1 MSPLRLQG
9 LALALLLAAGP
20 AARSRAQQVVVPG
33 TAGAASPAP
42 AATTA
47 TATTTTNAA
56 ATAANNRNIRFQ
68 FDGIPY
74 ADVIERFAQMSGKPV
89 VGEVNVPGTITFNDP
104 NAYTFGEAFDT
115 LNTILSMKGQ
125 MLVEEGNFLRV
136 VPFRELPQT
145 PLRILRGGDK
155 TDGVRPGEV
164 VTVVLDLKNLDA
176 AEISPA
182 VTNLLSTAGSVA
194 PLSRGRGLILTDRL
208 VNIQRVRSLIASV
221 DNETAAERQM
231 KTYTLLHASGA
242 VVADLINRTFGL
254 STAPKRT
261 QFNPQT
267 KQLDVLPAD
276 PGDYVT
282 AVYDDA
288 SRTLV
293 LFGPRERLALA
304 DELIS
309 RFEDGNAGAGDVRIY
324 TPQALKAEDLA
335 AMIRQAIPG
344 VAAPNE
350 TGSAAATKARVIAEK
365 DSNRLIVAAPLA
377 GQADQIEALVNR
389 LDKPVHGSGNTT
401 FQNAQKAQQVQVTRV
416 FRTRTAEAANVAK
429 ILTEALSRT
438 LPGGQKVP
446 TASVAVEPGSQSV
459 VVTGSP
465 GDVQTAS
472 DILSQLETGSTNPKP
487 QQTRYIELGSVAE
500 AKRVVP
506 LIEQIYRSQVADGS
520 AGGTAHAKILAE
532 PDTSRIIVTASEEH
546 LARIEEIVKNLRAE
560 RAKPQERQLHIIA
573 LKNARLEAAFPGLN
587 SLITERM
594 ADRRFQ
600 DQPKPSVVADNANNR
615 ILLTATDEQ
624 RKEIESIVAVVDV
637 APEKARREMAVVPVH
652 AKTPAE
658 LITLAGQLMAQLG
671 EQPGNPQLEPKLIP
685 DASGKQIIVLAS
697 ESDIQRVR
705 TLIQQ
710 LDTATT
716 SAVNRQFRAVEL
728 HSRNAA
734 ELTPLVQQL
743 YQEQVRGAAEP
754 PGGPATLLAD
764 PKNNRVMVSGAER
777 EIARVETIIRQ
788 LDPAG
793 QKGSREETRVIRL
806 KAAVAADIS
815 GLVEKSL
822 GSQPGAVKVLVDTRS
837 NSLVITGESAAV
849 EAAAKIIRE
858 LDLPSDVQPREMK
871 VMELKQADANALST
885 LASSIATD
893 LLKSQ
898 RGNEYVPQT
907 RILPDAAANRVV
919 LSGPR
924 EELAVYTQVVE
935 RLDQAPE
942 AAGGARVFRLANAD
956 AAQVVGVVSNAMVKF
971 DARNQPIRRA
981 TVSLDRESNSI
992 VVSGSRQDLK
1002 DAEAIILRLD
1012 NEGLDGTPSGAGNSS
1027 AAAGSTKNRQLKMV
1041 DVNGDPDTL
1050 AALATRV
1057 FNAQNAGRSVTNLVS
1072 ITPEPN
1078 GRRLI
1083 VLAPE
1088 AFLPQVQTVVSALDS
1103 KPEQAQRE
1111 LHTIEPRGSR
1121 ANDLLPV
1128 VNRIYGEQNQGKT
1141 TKPATLYTDPTGEKF
1156 MVYGTR
1162 DQAAAVRQ
1170 IVETLATQVPEA
1182 RTNRVFDLGK
1192 PAEAQRLV
1200 PVIQQLYRDQSVG
1213 NAADGPADAQILSDA
1228 KSGRIVVSGRPTH
1241 LERISGIIATL
1252 QSTGTGS
1259 NARETRT
1266 FAIGSAA
1273 DVQRLQPL
1281 IQQLYT
1287 DQWKERADSDPADAQ
1302 ILPDARAGRII
1313 VTGRPDHLQR
1323 IEAILQQLGA
1333 GPAKP
1338 QADGREVRIL
1348 DLATA
1353 SAVELAG
1360 TVRSLYL
1367 DQARIRFGAT
1377 PPDTSITPDTGGN
1390 RLIVVGETNEV
1401 AQVEELVRKLDKVS
1415 AQSATARVF
1424 KIRSAEPEK
1433 VAEVLS
1439 SALVRYD
1446 AYGRPQKRTTVSVDA
1461 KSRTL
1466 IVTGDPKELQSV
1478 STIIE
1483 QLDTSLGAR
1492 PDRSMKVVSLRQG
1505 RAAEI
1510 SSRVRQLYNDQA
1522 RNQPELAL
1530 SDLLILDDT
1539 ASNQLILAGSTNQI
1553 ALVEGILEQ
1562 LQKTTAA
1569 RGERETRI
1577 VKVGQPEEVS
1587 RVVPLVQQLYTER
1600 WKAKDPA
1607 DPADAQIIADAPNG
1621 RLLVTGL
1628 PAHIDEIES
1637 ILALVRNPAANT
1649 AGRDTQVFNLGT
1661 AQAPELAATLR
1672 SLYQEQLKAQ
1682 PVPPAEQAVIR
1693 VDATGNRLIVTASTN
1708 DLVRFGDL
1716 VKTLDAAND
1725 RSAGSRVFRLTN
1737 AEPAQIASALSNSLA
1752 RLDPYGRLVPRLTIG
1767 VDVPTRTV
1775 VVSGEPKDL
1784 QSAEQIVQQL
1794 DASAPRE
1801 PRELHLLPIRT
1812 GTAAEALSRLRP
1824 LVADR
1829 LKGTSAGPE
1838 PVFIA
1843 DDANSRLLVTASDS
1857 QWKAVEEI
1865 ATKLLEVD
1873 GASGRQV
1880 RPLALTH
1887 VTASTLTP
1895 MVAQLFAR
1903 EMAATDPAQRLV
1915 LTPTPDDRGLLV
1927 DASPAVFER
1936 LATVVRSV
1944 DVTET
1949 GGGSVLQTVMLKK
1962 TVADTVA
1969 ESVNRALATK
1979 GTDVKLRRVS
1989 IIPVTGAN
1997 ALLLNGPGDSVQEI
2011 LKLVKELDA
2020 ESSTGEVEVRVY
2032 KLSSADAKEIQ
2043 PVLAQLLANVSTR
2056 IERRGFGAGRLQP
2069 TIAIDPR
2076 SNSLLITASPVH
2088 FKVVEQL
2095 LPTLDKA
2102 PDRSDRDVQ
2111 FVWLKNARAADIAQK
2126 IESVYE
2132 ERPRN
2137 ERPVVET
2144 DRDANALTIIARRAD
2159 MAQVQDLVQ
2168 RLDASAQDNSIQVR
2182 LVPIDDVP
2190 VDQMVGMLT
2199 NIYPQMHGGRMTL
2212 VDKLPPGT
2220 AGRTNAPGTA
2230 PEVVVSLDRAANAL
2244 LLAGP
2249 SAELDRIGRM
2259 VFDLSWNA
2267 MSGES
2272 ELRIVPLKQ
2281 ADPVVLARTL
2291 NNLFR
2296 PEAPAGQP
2304 GQPQPQNPQQAAM
2317 AAAASRV
2324 PRMSVV
2330 PEPRT
2335 RSLVVRATVKDFAV
2349 VEGLVKQ
2356 LDVTGPTSALTHRLV
2371 ALTNTPPAKVAPLVQ
2386 QLVQQLNVQHPG
2398 DPLSVIPYER
2408 SRSLLVIA
2416 REPMIAQV
2424 EGMIR
2429 SLDAPSADAEAEV
2442 RVFALKNSAASQLAT
2457 VLQGL
2462 LRPGNAG
2469 ETTPEAREL
2478 QEQVRRLQIRGEK
2491 GSVALDLEK
2500 PIKIT
2505 ADPAGG
2511 NRLLVAS
2518 TPRNLDAIATVVDLL
2533 DRAGSAESADVNF
2546 VVLLHADANTAAQTL
2561 NTIFSQGIRL
2571 GLRAGGV
2578 GQPEAGTAKGLVS
2591 PLAVTADTRMN
2602 ALVLSGRR
2610 DSIELAQRLL
2620 RDMDKPWDSAVTEVK
2635 LFRLKHATPSRI
2647 LPMLQA
2653 VFAEGPAV
2661 PGAEGL
2667 TAFVTRLQT
2676 RKDGGKAVSTE
2687 QAKVRQALTLQ
2698 ADDSTGTLIAA
2709 ARSDTLPLIE
2719 EVVNQL
2725 DIPDASGLS
2734 TVRIYP
2740 LRHADA
2746 AAIQKIVA
2754 DLHNGPRSAN
2764 TRPAD
2769 RPTIT
2774 LDDRSNSLI
2783 VSGNDKAFAIVE
2795 SLLAQLD
2802 KEMPVEMR
2810 DVRILPLAHADA
2822 AQLAGTLQRLM
2833 DQRVARQ
2840 GSLGRGQ
2847 ADTLRVMIVPEARS
2861 NSLLVGGGKDG
2872 YELVESLAKQ
2882 LDQASPALTGGVRIV
2897 PLEYADARVISAS
2910 LNQLFTQRYQAATS
2924 PEVQRQRP
2932 VILPDA
2938 RVNALLVSAGKADND
2953 VVDDLLKKLDRK
2965 LDNPALA
2972 LTVIP
2977 LKHNDAAKVAATLEG
2992 VFAARQQARVLP
3004 GQPASP
3010 TDRVEIQTDSLNNSL
3025 IVSSNKENL
3034 DLIQDLLARI
3044 DVEPTVAEGVL
3055 ETFVL
3060 KHADA
3065 QRVATMLK
3073 SLVSQG
3079 MYRPGRS
3086 AVQVPGQANRD
3097 ALAIAVDTRSNTLM
3111 VSASPDNLG
3120 LIKEILAK
3128 VDTVDFTAATDLK
3141 IYKLEHARAGN
3152 LAGVLNQ
3159 YFQARRTADAASLN
3173 APERSMPVAV
3183 IPDTRLN
3190 AVLATGTKEAIDLL
3204 DRIVP
3209 QLDAEDRLAQLN
3221 FRVFPLKEATAT
3233 RMQDTLQRLF
3243 ANRPPRAR
3251 GEPVDPITVVADA
3264 WVNAVIVGAVVED
3277 MAMVESLIGR
3287 LDSQQA
3293 EMGLTVEVIALAKA
3307 DARRVAQTVQGL
3319 FREGTQGGPIPIV
3332 VSADERVNAL
3342 VVSAGATDLKRI
3354 RDVVA
3359 KLDTDQTARVSEIR
3373 VLPLKHARAETMAQ
3387 VLNASLNTK
3396 PIALSELSPNAQ
3408 SVLQFVTRTEEGK
3421 ELVTAALKEAILI
3434 TPDARMNALVVSGPV
3449 DYMGLLEQIVGRL
3462 DNSSPREAR
3471 IKVFTLRNAD
3481 AQQTAQLL
3489 LSMFRMQATGAAGAN
3504 QRTVQY
3510 TLMRSGQDG
3519 SEAAGA
3525 SAIIG
3530 SEEQSALTV
3539 SVDPRTNTLLVGGTE
3554 HYVGLVQQI
3563 IETLDSSE
3571 ALERRTEVY
3580 RLKNAQAPDVGTA
3593 IRTFLDQE
3601 RQRVTQVL
3609 GQDAVGTAQRLLER
3623 EVAIVPE
3630 QVSNTLLLSASPRY
3644 FDQIHRIIEEL
3655 DLPQP
3660 QVLIQVMLAE
3670 VTLDSTRDLGFEWS
3684 FAKNVGGGWNVGTGT
3699 DFGLPT
3705 ALNNFGGYS
3714 ALVTGNN
3721 VNFLMRALENE
3732 GRVEVLSRPQIL
3744 TADNKAAS
3752 INIGQRVPLITG
3764 SQLTPQGGTVNTFD
3778 YRDVG
3783 VNLTVTPR
3791 ITGDGFV
3798 KIDVGATN
3806 SSLSSSSVEI
3816 NERATV
3822 PIINE
3827 RRASTTVTVQ
3837 SGQTVVIGG
3846 LIGTVDD
3853 VRNKK
3858 TPFFGDIP
3866 GLGALFRSS
3875 TKKTERRELLIM
3887 LTPQVLTSNHDQP
3900 ARILDIGSSSRDM
3913 LDRSTLR
3920 DTKQNDE
3927 MKNRLIDPLYPN
3939 GRNLGRTNAP
3949 AKP

>member
-1 MSPLRLQG
+1 MSPTRIHG

-20 AARSRAQQVVVPG
+20 AARAQEVVVQ
-33 TAGAASPAP
+33 
-42 AATTA
+42 A
-47 TATTTTNAA
+47 TAPAA
-56 ATAANNRNIRFQ
+56 ATAPTNGPAAATASRNIRFQ

-89 VGEVNVPGTITFNDP
+89 VGEVAIPGSITFNDP
-104 NAYTFGEAFDT
+104 SAYSYPEAFDT
-115 LNTILSMKGQ
+115 LNVILSMKGQ

-155 TDGVRPGEV
+155 ADGVRPGEV
-164 VTVVLDLKNLDA
+164 VTVVLELKNLDA

-182 VTNLLSTAGSVA
+182 VTNLLSSAGSVA

-208 VNIQRVRSLIASV
+208 SNIQRIRALIGSV

-242 VVADLINRTFGL
+242 VVADLINRTFGI

-276 PGDYVT
+276 PSDYVT

-293 LFGPRERLALA
+293 LFGPRERLGLA

-324 TPQALKAEDLA
+324 TPQVIKAEELA

-344 VAAPNE
+344 VAMPNE
-350 TGSAAATKARVIAEK
+350 SGSAAATKARVIAEK

-377 GQADQIEALVNR
+377 GQADQIEALINR
-389 LDKPVHGSGNTT
+389 LDKPVHGSGGTT
-401 FQNAQKAQQVQVTRV
+401 FQNANKVQAVQITRV

-446 TASVAVEPGSQSV
+446 TASVAVEPGSQSI

-465 GDVQTAS
+465 GDVQTAT
-472 DILSQLETGSTNPKP
+472 DILSQLETGSTSPRP
-487 QQTRYIELGSVAE
+487 QQTRFLELGSVSE
-500 AKRVVP
+500 AKRLVP
-506 LIEQIYRSQVADGS
+506 LVEQIYRSQVADGAS
-520 AGGTAHAKILAE
+520 GGTAHAKILAE

-546 LARIEEIVKNLRAE
+546 LTRIEEIIRNLRADKS
-560 RAKPQERQLHIIA
+560 KPQERSLHIVS
-573 LKNARLEAAFPGLN
+573 LKNARLESAFTSIN

-594 ADRRFQ
+594 GDRRFQ
-600 DQPKPSVVADNANNR
+600 DQPKPSVVPDNANNR
-615 ILLTATDEQ
+615 LLVTATDEQ
-624 RKEIESIVAVVDV
+624 RKEIEAIVAVVDV
-637 APEKARREMAVVPVH
+637 APEKARREMAVIPVH
-652 AKTPAE
+652 AKSPSE
-658 LITLAGQLMAQLG
+658 LIALAGQLMAQLG

-685 DASGKQIIVLAS
+685 DASGKQIIVLAA
-697 ESDIQRVR
+697 EADIQRVR
-705 TLIQQ
+705 TLVQQ

-716 SAVNRQFRAVEL
+716 TAVSRQFRGVEL
-728 HSRNAA
+728 HSRTAA

-743 YQEQVRGAAEP
+743 YLEQVRGNTEP
-754 PGGPATLLAD
+754 AGGPATLLAD
-764 PKNNRVMVSGAER
+764 PKNNRIMVSGAER
-777 EIARVETIIRQ
+777 EIARVEGIIRQ

-793 QKGSREETRVIRL
+793 QKGAREETRVIRL

-822 GSQPGAVKVLVDTRS
+822 STQPGAVKVLVDTRS
-837 NSLVITGESAAV
+837 NSLVITGESSAV

-885 LASSIATD
+885 LAASIATD

-942 AAGGARVFRLANAD
+942 AAGGARVFRLVNAD

-1002 DAEAIILRLD
+1002 DAEGIIQRLD
-1012 NEGLDGTPSGAGNSS
+1012 NEGLDPAVGGSASGTA
-1027 AAAGSTKNRQLKMV
+1027 AAAGSSKNRQLRMV

-1050 AALATRV
+1050 SQLATRV
-1057 FNAQNAGRSVTNLVS
+1057 FAAQNAGRSITNLVS

-1088 AFLPQVQTVVSALDS
+1088 SVLPQVQTVISALDS

-1121 ANDLLPV
+1121 GTEILPV
-1128 VNRIYGEQNQGKT
+1128 VNRIYGEQTQGRT
-1141 TKPATLYTDPTGEKF
+1141 TKPASLYTDPSGDRI
-1156 MVYGTR
+1156 MVFGTR

-1170 IVETLATQVPEA
+1170 IVETLASDAPEA
-1182 RTNRVFDLGK
+1182 RTNRIFDLGK
-1192 PAEAQRLV
+1192 PTEAQRLV
-1200 PVIQQLYRDQSVG
+1200 PVIQQLYRDQSAG
-1213 NAADGPADAQILSDA
+1213 DTGDGPADAQILSDGR
-1228 KSGRIVVSGRPTH
+1228 SGRVIATGRPSH
-1241 LERISGIIATL
+1241 LDRIASIVANL
-1252 QSTGTGS
+1252 QAAGS
-1259 NARETRT
+1259 SASARETRT
-1266 FAIGSAA
+1266 FAVGSAA

-1281 IQQLYT
+1281 LQQLYT

-1302 ILPDARAGRII
+1302 ILADPRAGRII
-1313 VTGRPDHLQR
+1313 VTGRPDHLQK
-1323 IEAILQQLGA
+1323 IESILEQLGG

-1348 DLATA
+1348 DLVTA
-1353 SAVELAG
+1353 SAVDLAA

-1367 DQARIRFGAT
+1367 DQAKTRFGST
-1377 PPDTSITPDTGGN
+1377 PPDTAITPDTGGN

-1401 AQVEELVRKLDKVS
+1401 AQVEDLVRKLDKVS

-1446 AYGRPQKRTTVSVDA
+1446 AFGRPQKRTTVSVDA

-1483 QLDTSLGAR
+1483 QLDTSLGSR
-1492 PDRSMKVVSLRQG
+1492 PDRRMKVVGLRQG

-1539 ASNQLILAGSTNQI
+1539 TSNQLILAGSDAQI
-1553 ALVEGILEQ
+1553 TLVESILEQ
-1562 LQKTTAA
+1562 LQKTAA
-1569 RGERETRI
+1569 TRGERETRPLA
-1577 VKVGQPEEVS
+1577 VGQPDEIA

-1600 WKAKDPA
+1600 WKTKDPA
-1607 DPADAQIIADAPNG
+1607 DPADAQIIADPANG

-1628 PAHIDEIES
+1628 PAHIAEIES
-1637 ILALVRNPAANT
+1637 ILALVRNPAADS
-1649 AGRDTQVFNLGT
+1649 AARDTRVINLGT
-1661 AQAPELAATLR
+1661 AQAADVAATVR
-1672 SLYQEQLKAQ
+1672 SLYQEQIRSESL
-1682 PVPPAEQAVIR
+1682 PPAEQAVIR
-1693 VDATGNRLIVTASTN
+1693 PDAAGNRLVVTGRTN
-1708 DLVRFGDL
+1708 DLDRIAALVR
-1716 VKTLDAAND
+1716 TLDSANE
-1725 RSAGSRVFRLTN
+1725 RSGGSRVFRLTN
-1737 AEPAQIASALSNSLA
+1737 AEPQQIAAALSNSLA
-1752 RLDPYGRLVPRLTIG
+1752 RLDPFGRLVPRVTIG
-1767 VDVPTRTV
+1767 VDAQSRTV

-1794 DASAPRE
+1794 DATGTRE
-1801 PRELHLLPIRT
+1801 ARDLHLLPIRT
-1812 GTAAEALSRLRP
+1812 GTASEALTRLRT
-1824 LVADR
+1824 LANDR
-1829 LKGTSAGPE
+1829 LRGAGGGQE

-1843 DDANSRLLVTASDS
+1843 DDSNGRILVTATDS
-1857 QWKAVEEI
+1857 QWKAVQEI
-1865 ATKLLEVD
+1865 AGKLFD
-1873 GASGRQV
+1873 GDGSAGRQV
-1880 RPLALTH
+1880 RPLALSHINAATI
-1887 VTASTLTP
+1887 TP
-1895 MVAQLFAR
+1895 LIAQLFAR
-1903 EMAATDPAQRLV
+1903 EMAATDPAQRLI
-1915 LTPTPDDRGLLV
+1915 LTPTPDDRALLV

-1936 LATVVRSV
+1936 IGAVVKTV
-1944 DVTET
+1944 DVAET
-1949 GGGSVLQTVMLKK
+1949 GGSSVLQTVLLKK

-1969 ESVNRALATK
+1969 ESVNRALAAK
-1979 GTDVKLRRVS
+1979 GTDSRLRRVT
-1989 IIPVTGAN
+1989 ITPVTGAN
-1997 ALLLNGPGDSVQEI
+1997 ALLLNGPGESVQEI

-2020 ESSTGEVEVRVY
+2020 ESATGEVEVRIY
-2032 KLSSADAKEIQ
+2032 KLSSADAKEVQ
-2043 PVLAQLLANVSTR
+2043 PVLSQLLANVSGR
-2056 IERRGFGAGRLQP
+2056 LERRGLGGGRFQP

-2076 SNSLLITASPVH
+2076 SNSLLITASAIH
-2088 FKVVEQL
+2088 FKLVEQL

-2111 FVWLKNARAADIAQK
+2111 FVWLKNGRATDIAGK
-2126 IESVYE
+2126 VEAVYG

-2144 DRDANALTIIARRAD
+2144 DTEANTLTVIARRAD
-2159 MAQVQDLVQ
+2159 MPQIQDLIQ
-2168 RLDASAQDNSIQVR
+2168 RLDASAQDNTIQVR
-2182 LVPIDDVP
+2182 MVTVDDVP

-2199 NIYPQMHGGRMTL
+2199 NIYPQMHGGAMKL
-2212 VDKLPPGT
+2212 VDRIPAGA
-2220 AGRTNAPGTA
+2220 AGRTNAPGSA
-2230 PEVVVSLDRAANAL
+2230 PEVVVALDRAANAL
-2244 LLAGP
+2244 ILAGP
-2249 SAELDRIGRM
+2249 SAELDRINRM

-2267 MSGES
+2267 MTGES
-2272 ELRIVPLKQ
+2272 ELRIVPLRE

-2296 PEAPAGQP
+2296 PESARGEGP
-2304 GQPQPQNPQQAAM
+2304 QPQPNPQQQAAL
-2317 AAAASRV
+2317 AART
-2324 PRMSVV
+2324 PRLTVV

-2335 RSLVVRATVKDFAV
+2335 RSLVVRASVKDFAV

-2356 LDVTGPTSALTHRLV
+2356 LDSAGPTSALTSRLV
-2371 ALTNTPPAKVAPLVQ
+2371 ALTNTPAAKITPLVQ
-2386 QLVQQLNVQHPG
+2386 QMVQQLNAQHPG

-2408 SRSLLVIA
+2408 TRSLLVIA

-2424 EGMIR
+2424 EQMIR
-2429 SLDAPSADAEAEV
+2429 SLDGPAADAEAEV
-2442 RVFALKNSAASQLAT
+2442 RVFTLKNSSAT
-2457 VLQGL
+2457 QITAVLQGL

-2478 QEQVRRLQIRGEK
+2478 QEQVRRLRIRGDK
-2491 GSVALDLEK
+2491 GAAADLDLDK

-2505 ADPAGG
+2505 PDPAGG
-2511 NRLLVAS
+2511 NRLLVTS
-2518 TPRNLDAIATVVDLL
+2518 TSRNLDALATVVELL
-2533 DRAGSAESADVNF
+2533 DRAGSAEAADVNF

-2561 NTIFSQGIRL
+2561 NTIFAQGIRL
-2571 GLRAGGV
+2571 GLRSGGV
-2578 GQPEAGTAKGLVS
+2578 GQPESGTGKGLVS

-2602 ALVLSGRR
+2602 ALILSGRR

-2620 RDMDKPWDSAVTEVK
+2620 RDMDKPWDNAVTEVK
-2635 LFRLKHATPSRI
+2635 LFRLKHATPSRV

-2676 RKDGGKAVSTE
+2676 RRDGGKPVSTE

-2698 ADDSTGTLIAA
+2698 ADDTTGTLIAA
-2709 ARSDTLPLIE
+2709 ARSDALPLIE
-2719 EVVNQL
+2719 EVLNQL

-2740 LRHADA
+2740 LKHADA
-2746 AAIQKIVA
+2746 ATLQKIVT
-2754 DLHNGPRSAN
+2754 DLHSGPRSAN

-2769 RPTIT
+2769 RPTLT

-2783 VSGNDKAFAIVE
+2783 VAGNEKAFAIVD

-2802 KEMPVEMR
+2802 REMPLEMR
-2810 DVRILPLAHADA
+2810 DVRILPLAHAEA
-2822 AQLAGTLQRLM
+2822 TQLAATLQRLM

-2847 ADTLRVMIVPEARS
+2847 AESLRVLILPEPRS
-2861 NSLLVGGGKDG
+2861 NSLLVGGGKDAF
-2872 YELVESLAKQ
+2872 ELVESLARR
-2882 LDQASPALTGGVRIV
+2882 LDQAEPGLSGGVRIV
-2897 PLEYADARVISAS
+2897 PLEYADSRILSAS

-2924 PEVQRQRP
+2924 PELQRQKP

-2938 RVNALLVSAGKADND
+2938 RVNALLVSAGKADNE
-2953 VVDDLLKKLDRK
+2953 VIDDLLKKLDRK
-2965 LDNPALA
+2965 LDNPSLM

-2992 VFAARQQARVLP
+2992 VFTARQQARTLP
-3004 GQPASP
+3004 GQTPSP

-3025 IVSSNKENL
+3025 IVSSNRENL
-3034 DLIQDLLARI
+3034 DLVNELLSRI

-3073 SLVSQG
+3073 SLVQQG

-3097 ALAIAVDTRSNTLM
+3097 AMAIAVDTRSNTLM

-3120 LIKEILAK
+3120 LIKEILAR
-3128 VDTVDFTAATDLK
+3128 VDTVDFMSATDLK
-3141 IYKLEHARAGN
+3141 IYKLDHARASN

-3190 AVLATGTKEAIDLL
+3190 AILATGSKEAIDTL

-3221 FRVFPLKEATAT
+3221 FRVFPLKQATAI
-3233 RMQDTLQRLF
+3233 RMQDTLQKLF

-3251 GEPVDPITVVADA
+3251 GEPTDPITVVADA
-3264 WVNAVIVGAVVED
+3264 WVNAIIVGAVVED
-3277 MAMVESLIGR
+3277 MSMVDSLITR
-3287 LDSQQA
+3287 LDTTQA
-3293 EMGLTVEVIALAKA
+3293 ELGLTVEVIALAKA

-3354 RDVVA
+3354 RDVVS

-3373 VLPLKHARAETMAQ
+3373 VLPLKYARAETMAQ
-3387 VLNASLNTK
+3387 VLNTSLNTK
-3396 PIALSELSPNAQ
+3396 PTPLSELSPNAQ
-3408 SVLQFVTRTEEGK
+3408 SVLQFVTRTEDGR

-3434 TPDARMNALVVSGPV
+3434 TPDSRMNALVVSGPV
-3449 DYMGLLEQIVGRL
+3449 DYMGLLEQIVSRL

-3471 IKVFTLRNAD
+3471 IKVFSLRNAD

-3489 LSMFRMQATGAAGAN
+3489 LSMFRMQAGGASGPN
-3504 QRTVQY
+3504 QRTIQY
-3510 TLMRSGQDG
+3510 TLMRPAQDG
-3519 SEAAGA
+3519 TVSAGA
-3525 SAIIG
+3525 SAVIG

-3554 HYVGLVQQI
+3554 HYVGLVEQI

-3580 RLKNAQAPDVGTA
+3580 RLKNAQAPDVGSA
-3593 IRTFLDQE
+3593 IRNFLDQE

-3609 GQDAVGTAQRLLER
+3609 GTDAVGTAQRLLER

-3644 FDQIHRIIEEL
+3644 FDQIHEIIEEL
-3655 DLPQP
+3655 DQPQS

-3699 DFGLPT
+3699 DFALPT

-3721 VNFLMRALENE
+3721 VTFLLRALENE

-3744 TADNKAAS
+3744 TSDNKAAS

-3858 TPFFGDIP
+3858 TPFLGDIP
-3866 GLGALFRSS
+3866 GIGFFFRSTS
-3875 TKKTERRELLIM
+3875 KKSERRELLIM

-3900 ARILDIGSSSRDM
+3900 ARIVDIGRHSREQ
-3913 LDRSTLR
+3913 LDPSILR
-3920 DTKQNDE
+3920 ETKQNDP
-3927 MKNRLIDPLYPN
+3927 MKNRLLDPLYPD
-3939 GRNLGRTNAP
+3939 GRKSGRTNAP
-3949 AKP
+3949 AKL